1 MAKTMKIF
9 ALGLLAGIVSLALMA
24 CSSSPADSG
33 GGTDLSGS
41 SPAASSAG
49 EVDLSEVMREISS
62 QVDVPSMLAYDTEDL
77 YSAYGIQAED
87 VKQSVAQVAYDS
99 VRSDEIVMVEAVD
112 ADAAARVK
120 ECLDGQYQSKLA
132 ATQSYQP
139 DQYAIIQQC
148 VVRQQG
154 NFVTMFVSPDAD
166 QMTSIFDAALAS

>member
-24 CSSSPADSG
+24 CS
-33 GGTDLSGS
+33 S

-62 QVDVPSMLAYDTEDL
+62 QVDVPSMLAHDTEDL

-120 ECLDGQYQSKLA
+120 ECLDGRYQSKLA
-132 ATQSYQP
+132 ATQS
-139 DQYAIIQQC
+139 
-148 VVRQQG
+148 
-154 NFVTMFVSPDAD
+154 
-166 QMTSIFDAALAS
+166 